1 MGGVTAF
8 GSPGRFES
16 EKAVLQVTGGSLA
29 PLLACQIETISL
41 SSLCARV
48 RKSRHDIGEQQ
59 HLGRLVMC
67 ISGVCEPLSQ
77 FLAALHP
84 TQQASACGSLTMEP
98 ITLSPR
104 GVDTHSRFA
113 VGVSTRSSRE
123 LMPYFSACNST
134 VFQTTHPSIECAKL
148 ELLHSEKKTIKC
160 AQGQKRKALEPDASS
175 ADSIRDMH
183 DAYS

>member
-1 MGGVTAF
+1 MERERAYNASWQASQADCGRAENGGVTAF

-29 PLLACQIETISL
+29 TLLACQIETI
-41 SSLCARV
+41 RV

-59 HLGRLVMC
+59 HLGRLAMC

-98 ITLSPR
+98 ITLSTR
-104 GVDTHSRFA
+104 GVDTHLRFA
-113 VGVSTRSSRE
+113 VGVSTRSQE
-123 LMPYFSACNST
+123 N
-134 VFQTTHPSIECAKL
+134 
-148 ELLHSEKKTIKC
+148 
-160 AQGQKRKALEPDASS
+160 
-175 ADSIRDMH
+175 
-183 DAYS
+183 